1 VTCYVCEVGVC
12 TIGVNSAFFSPHT

>member
-1 VTCYVCEVGVC
+1 VTCCVCEVGVC